1 MPHKHTRREQDLS
14 LFDLPPTRIAR
25 PLPTAPAPKKKA
37 RNQTSTTKV
46 RPKDAPKAKPE
57 VKADAKADGNKP
69 AKSAEPKAAPK
80 TVTTEKTEKGDKTE
94 KTGKTGNTPEK
105 PETKAAPE
113 TKVQPQKTNAKD
125 DPRNLKRKREAAAK
139 ANKGSIAVV
148 PTKNNDTPRA
158 FRRLMAIAGGKRTRN
173 GLDTGIVKE
182 TKRQKK
188 ERRAKELAV
197 ASAAAAAEAGV
208 DGVDLKALEDAAVA
222 PTATE
227 AEVAAAAEKL
237 TIRPGEKLADFN
249 RRVDAALP
257 LAGIVKNA
265 LPNSSGSKDPLGLA
279 KTFRTKQ
286 ERKLHK
292 LYDQWRVDDVKLK
305 AKLEEEKEIVDEKDA
320 ELDEEFGVKWRVDFE
335 QPSKRA
341 KKAKGG
347 SGNNYIGDDIWG
359 DFNRKRA
366 KEGKLNAVRAGV
378 HNSVEA
384 PPERLTA
391 IDSSKFNFAK
401 KKIMD
406 GKGKGSTVVAAA
418 SKAAKAAR

>member
-25 PLPTAPAPKKKA
+25 PLPTAPAPKKKG

-46 RPKDAPKAKPE
+46 RKDVPKEGKPE
-57 VKADAKADGNKP
+57 VKAAGEDTKDAKAGDKP
-69 AKSAEPKAAPK
+69 AAKTDAKPTDAAAAPAP
-80 TVTTEKTEKGDKTE
+80 TTATAT
-94 KTGKTGNTPEK
+94 
-105 PETKAAPE
+105 ETKPAP
-113 TKVQPQKTNAKD
+113 KKLSAKD
-125 DPRNLKRKREAAAK
+125 DPRNLKRKRDAALAVAR
-139 ANKGSIAVV
+139 ANKGSIAAV
-148 PTKNNDTPRA
+148 PAKSDDTPRA
-158 FRRLMAIAGGKRTRN
+158 FRRLMAIAGGKRTRS
-173 GLDTGIVKE
+173 GLDNGVQKE

-188 ERRAKELAV
+188 ERRAQELAV

-208 DGVDLKALEDAAVA
+208 EGAELKMLEDAAA
-222 PTATE
+222 P
-227 AEVAAAAEKL
+227 AADNSEKL

-292 LYDQWRVDDVKLK
+292 LYDQWRVDDVKIK
-305 AKLEEEKEIVDEKDA
+305 EQREEAKEELDEKDA
-320 ELDEEFGVKWRVDFE
+320 ELDEEFGVKWRVDLN
-335 QPSKRA
+335 PTKSK
-341 KKAKGG
+341 KSKGG
-347 SGNNYIGDDIWG
+347 SGNNYGGGDIWS

-366 KEGKLNAVRAGV
+366 KATKLNAVRAGV

-401 KKIMD
+401 KKLLD
-406 GKGKGSTVVAAA
+406 GQGKGSSEVAAA
-418 SKAAKAAR
+418 SKAAKGR